1 LDHHVPVLAQEVIDS
16 FQSVKSHQNL
26 TYFDGTFGRG
36 GHYKL
41 LKSNYDIGCALATD
55 QDKSAIEYCHKNFP
69 EVKIHHGSFLE
80 FAEKNTTPLDMI
92 LCDLGVS
99 SPQLD
104 QAERGFSF
112 NKDGPLDMRMN
123 QTHGMTAARIVNE
136 FSEDDLFKVFREYG
150 EIQNPARVIRAI
162 VEDRKTKS
170 FETTLQLAGLIER
183 VDGWRKKGF
192 HPATQY
198 FMGLRLVVNQEL
210 RVVEEAVPKLINQL
224 NSGGVISII
233 TFHSL
238 EDRIVKNLFKDS
250 DLGFVVNKKVIV
262 PTEEE
267 CKLNPRA
274 RSAKLRIFQKGP
286 RPEKPDKFAIRRMQ
300 RDQGDT
306 DQVKTDQTH
315 SESDGEE

>member
-1 LDHHVPVLAQEVIDS
+1 MTVSKIVLSSGITSRYFLDQHVPVLAQEVIDS
-16 FQSVKSHQNL
+16 FSGLKNRQDL

-36 GHYKL
+36 GHYQLIKNNYN
-41 LKSNYDIGCALATD
+41 LKQAIATD
-55 QDKSAIEYCHKNFP
+55 QDLAAIQHCQKCYP
-69 EVKIHHGSFLE
+69 EVQIHHCSFLE
-80 FAEKNTTPLDMI
+80 FAEKNTEQLDII

-104 QAERGFSF
+104 QPERGFSF

-123 QTHGMTAARIVNE
+123 QTHTMTAARVVNE
-136 FSEDDLFKVFREYG
+136 FTEDDLFKVFREYG
-150 EIQNPARVIRAI
+150 EILNPARVIRAI
-162 VEDRKTKS
+162 VEDRKTKP
-170 FETTLQLAGLIER
+170 FETTLQLSGLIER

-210 RVVEEAVPKLINQL
+210 KVVEDAVPKLIQQM
-224 NSGGVISII
+224 SPGGIMSII

-250 DLGFVVNKKVIV
+250 DLGFAVHKKVIV
-262 PTEEE
+262 PSEEE

-274 RSAKLRIFQKGP
+274 RSAKLRVFQKGP
-286 RPEKPDKFAIRRMQ
+286 RPEKPDKFALRRMQ
-300 RDQGDT
+300 
-306 DQVKTDQTH
+306 K
-315 SESDGEE
+315 SIPS

>member
-1 LDHHVPVLAQEVIDS
+1 MNHHIPVLAQEVIDS
-16 FQSVKSHQNL
+16 FASVKDKQGLS
-26 TYFDGTFGRG
+26 YFDGTFGRG
-36 GHYKL
+36 GHYQL
-41 LKSNYDIGCALATD
+41 LKSAYNIGRAVATD
-55 QDKSAIEYCHKNFP
+55 QDQQAIQYCHEQFP
-69 EVKIHHGSFLE
+69 EVKIYHQNFKD
-80 FAEKNTTPLDMI
+80 FAEGSEESGFDMV

-123 QTHGMTAARIVNE
+123 QSQNMSAAYVVNQFAE
-136 FSEDDLFKVFREYG
+136 EDLFKVFREYG
-150 EIQNPARVIRAI
+150 EVENPAKVIRAI
-162 VEDRKTKS
+162 VQDRKTQA

-198 FMGLRLVVNQEL
+198 FMALRLVVNREL
-210 RVVEEAVPKLINQL
+210 EVVENGLPKLIEKL
-224 NSGGVISII
+224 NEGGVISII

-250 DLGFVVNKKVIV
+250 DLGFAVNKKVIV

-274 RSAKLRIFQKGP
+274 RSAKLRIFQKGA
-286 RPEKPDKFAIRRMQ
+286 RPEKPDKFALRRMKRETQ
-300 RDQGDT
+300 DAF
-306 DQVKTDQTH
+306 
-315 SESDGEE
+315 